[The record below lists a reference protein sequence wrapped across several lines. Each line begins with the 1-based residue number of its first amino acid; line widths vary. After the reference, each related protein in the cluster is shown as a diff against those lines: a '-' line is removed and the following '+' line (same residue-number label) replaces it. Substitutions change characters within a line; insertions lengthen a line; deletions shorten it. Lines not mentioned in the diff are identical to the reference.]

1 MGYNKIVYGGKVLID
16 LTGDSIT
23 PDKLLKDITAHDK
36 SGETIVGT
44 CTFDSDTSDAT
55 IAVAEMLVGKT
66 AYARKTKLTGTM
78 PDNGSVKGVISSKDD
93 TYIISQGFHDGSG
106 NVTISESEKAKLIPD
121 NIRQGI
127 TILGVEG
134 EMSGTEDVKAES
146 KTVTPSISEQTI
158 LPSTGYN
165 YISQVLVKAI
175 PYVESDNSAGGVTVT
190 IG

>member
-158 LPSTGYN
+158 LPSAGYN

>member
-78 PDNGSVKGVISSKDD
+78 PDNGSVKGVIASKDD

-106 NVTISESEKAKLIPD
+106 NVTISDSEKAKLIPD